1 MGRRAVAEP
10 DLRLFWKTIRELLYT
25 AYGQAGGRSKER
37 MSKRSALAAELGLE
51 DGTIRCFL
59 NGAPETLGAGPLQR
73 LLAKCPGLA
82 RLYRH
87 HYELAMLFRDPVN
100 SQVAGWALATQEPMA
115 IQLTLQLDGFD
126 PKEQLTIFKLQP
138 DSEGAVTIKVKAG

>member
-10 DLRLFWKTIRELLYT
+10 DLRLFWKTIREVLYM

-51 DGTIRCFL
+51 DGTVRCFL

-73 LLAKCPGLA
+73 LLAKCPDLA
-82 RLYRH
+82 RLYGH
-87 HYELAMLFRDPVN
+87 HYELAMLFREPVS
-100 SQVAGWALATQEPMA
+100 SQLPGGSLTTPASMA
-115 IQLTLQLDGFD
+115 VQLTLQLDGFD

-138 DSEGAVTIKVKAG
+138 GSEGVVRIKVKAG